1 MSFNYPLLEKRDKD
15 FAREFYQ
22 IAKESNTNLY
32 YYPKPNHYMEVDD
45 FALFSLK
52 SNLTP
57 ENLKIESLYRKDL
70 IPRDLRGK
78 LHTLLRKDKGI
89 EEKYIQKKFFYES
102 RKLFNLSWQWNEFQV
117 SQEQLEYDLIDRVQ
131 EWYAGPSEINI
142 ATTNVCNLKCIMC
155 KLHNPDLKKTHKTQF
170 FSRKQFLDEKI
181 VYSILDYAE
190 KKNVAN
196 VAFTAA
202 GEALLDYRLVDF
214 IAYAKDKNIPLISL
228 VTNGVLLEDKGI
240 ELLNA
245 GLNRMTISID
255 GATQETY
262 RKIRGTDLEKVE
274 RGVRKCVEYAR
285 QINSDGGRIEFELAC
300 VLVFDDMSETQHKE
314 LYLSKWKDCRDV
326 IKRITFNELAVF
338 DEEGYETRNN
348 ATIDVASRMN
358 CMYPYQRMMIDPYGA
373 VSVCCTMS
381 SSAYHKPY
389 SVGNVYQNDLE
400 EIWVSKEMSI
410 LRKENILV
418 KFNNFDICK
427 KCSEWAFNAFDI
439 ESQVNAKEKTI
450 SFT

>member
-285 QINSDGGRIEFELAC
+285 AINANGGDIEMQLNC
-300 VLVFDDMSETQHKE
+300 VLVNEEVIHEEK
-314 LYLSKWKDCRDV
+314 LYLEKWKEYRDIIKNIYFTDLV
-326 IKRITFNELAVF
+326 ISDTKGRRNKRDACFNKT
-338 DEEGYETRNN
+338 YE
-348 ATIDVASRMN
+348 ACSYPWLGFQVDV
-358 CMYPYQRMMIDPYGA
+358 YGN
-373 VSVCCTMS
+373 VSVCCTMQDS
-381 SSAYHKPY
+381 SLREKLISI
-389 SVGNVYQNDLE
+389 GNVYNQK
-400 EIWVSKEMSI
+400 VY
-410 LRKENILV
+410 
-418 KFNNFDICK
+418 DI
-427 KCSEWAFNAFDI
+427 
-439 ESQVNAKEKTI
+439 
-450 SFT
+450 

>member
-1 MSFNYPLLEKRDKD
+1 MQEN
-15 FAREFYQ
+15 FYQ

-202 GEALLDYRLVDF
+202 GEALLDHRLVDF

-228 VTNGVLLEDKGI
+228 VTKRCTFG
-240 ELLNA
+240 
-245 GLNRMTISID
+245 
-255 GATQETY
+255 
-262 RKIRGTDLEKVE
+262 
-274 RGVRKCVEYAR
+274 R
-285 QINSDGGRIEFELAC
+285 Q
-300 VLVFDDMSETQHKE
+300 
-314 LYLSKWKDCRDV
+314 
-326 IKRITFNELAVF
+326 
-338 DEEGYETRNN
+338 RN
-348 ATIDVASRMN
+348 
-358 CMYPYQRMMIDPYGA
+358 
-373 VSVCCTMS
+373 
-381 SSAYHKPY
+381 
-389 SVGNVYQNDLE
+389 
-400 EIWVSKEMSI
+400 
-410 LRKENILV
+410 
-418 KFNNFDICK
+418 
-427 KCSEWAFNAFDI
+427 
-439 ESQVNAKEKTI
+439 
-450 SFT
+450 